1 MTRPLR
7 NTYPTSRL
15 SVPCSSKTLISSN
28 ITQLSARSP
37 AVQSTSVL
45 DAQTIDMASTQPFP
59 SFETAMEQKPQIS
72 SMAMALRLK
81 LEQLPPLSP
90 SIPTKHMSLHRR
102 WPSDLSSSSSAQ
114 STFSFSDSQS
124 NIETEATDLSSP
136 ARSRSG
142 TFWKQELS
150 FPDTHP
156 NFVPQKPYVK
166 VILGTASLGSAK
178 SPIAKI
184 HTPDAANAFVSRF
197 RARGYSDI
205 DTARAYPVG
214 RGGTCE
220 KLLGEKQLRLRSW
233 SNVSTK
239 VSSFMPGSHRAR
251 NIDASI
257 NRSLEA
263 LNVDA
268 VDIMYL
274 HAPDRAT
281 SFEETC
287 FAMNRAY
294 EAGKFE
300 RFGLSNYSVA
310 DVKEIVQICER
321 NNLVKP
327 SVYQGQYNPICRG
340 AEAEL
345 LAILREHNIAFYAY
359 SPSACGFFT
368 NKISKAN
375 TPGQEGRW
383 NIKSPLGA
391 KYRGDYFRDPLF
403 AAAAMVKGHAAFY
416 GISGHAA
423 ALRWTTWHSQLQ
435 AESGDGVILGASSEA
450 QLEENLNI
458 LEQGPLP
465 DSLLYVIERIW
476 DDVKDLERGPKFSFV

>member
-1 MTRPLR
+1 MG
-7 NTYPTSRL
+7 
-15 SVPCSSKTLISSN
+15 
-28 ITQLSARSP
+28 
-37 AVQSTSVL
+37 
-45 DAQTIDMASTQPFP
+45 
-59 SFETAMEQKPQIS
+59 
-72 SMAMALRLK
+72 SMALALRTK
-81 LEQLPPLSP
+81 LENLPPLRAP
-90 SIPTKHMSLHRR
+90 SQRSMRHRR
-102 WPSDLSSSSSAQ
+102 WPSDRASSPSPPQ
-114 STFSFSDSQS
+114 S
-124 NIETEATDLSSP
+124 ATDSVFSTAETSYGTDATDMSSP
-136 ARSRSG
+136 ARSRAS
-142 TFWKQELS
+142 TFWKSELT
-150 FPDTHP
+150 FPDKQQGY
-156 NFVPQKPYVK
+156 VPHKPPINI
-166 VILGTASLGSAK
+166 ILGTASLGSAQ

-184 HTPDAANAFVSRF
+184 HTPAEASAFINRF

-220 KLLGEKQLRLRSW
+220 KLLGEKELRLRSW

-251 NIDASI
+251 NVEQSI

-263 LNVDA
+263 LNMDT

-287 FAMNRAY
+287 FAMNTAFQ
-294 EAGKFE
+294 AGKFE
-300 RFGLSNYSVA
+300 RFGLSNYSVK
-310 DVKEIVQICER
+310 DVKEVIKICER

-345 LAILREHNIAFYAY
+345 LDILREHRIAFYAY
-359 SPSACGFFT
+359 SPSACGFFS
-368 NKISKAN
+368 NKMTKAN
-375 TPGQEGRW
+375 TPGEQGRW

-391 KYRGDYFRDPLF
+391 KYRGDYFHDPLF
-403 AAAAMVKGHAAFY
+403 AAAEMVKGHAAFY

-423 ALRWTTWHSQLQ
+423 ALRWTTWHSQL
-435 AESGDGVILGASSEA
+435 EPMYGDAIIIGASTQE

-458 LEQGPLP
+458 VEEGPLP
-465 DSLLYVIERIW
+465 NSLLNIIERVW
-476 DDVKDLERGPKFSFV
+476 EDVKDLDKGPRFAF

>member
-1 MTRPLR
+1 MMGGSTLTMT
-7 NTYPTSRL
+7 
-15 SVPCSSKTLISSN
+15 
-28 ITQLSARSP
+28 Q
-37 AVQSTSVL
+37 
-45 DAQTIDMASTQPFP
+45 TQPFP
-59 SFETAMEQKPQIS
+59 SFETAMEQRPQRG
-72 SMAMALRLK
+72 SMALALRAK
-81 LEQLPPLSP
+81 LDNLPPLNFSP
-90 SIPTKHMSLHRR
+90 THPTNHRR
-102 WPSDLSSSSSAQ
+102 WQSEDMNSPASTHSGHSIFSAAETSNDTDGTEISSA
-114 STFSFSDSQS
+114 
-124 NIETEATDLSSP
+124 
-136 ARSRSG
+136 ARSRSN
-142 TFWKQELS
+142 TFWKQDLT
-150 FPDTHP
+150 FPDTQQ
-156 NFVPQKPYVK
+156 NFTPHKPPVK
-166 VILGTASLGSAK
+166 VILGTASLGSAL

-184 HTPDAANAFVSRF
+184 NTVEAANAFVSKF
-197 RARGYSDI
+197 RSRGYSDV

-251 NIDASI
+251 NIERSI

-263 LNVDA
+263 LNVEQ

-287 FAMNRAY
+287 FAMQKAY

-300 RFGLSNYSVA
+300 RFGLSNYQVK
-310 DVKEIVQICER
+310 DVKEIVEICER

-345 LAILREHNIAFYAY
+345 FAVLRQHNISFYAY
-359 SPSACGFFT
+359 SPSACGFFS
-368 NKISKAN
+368 NKISKGH
-375 TPGQEGRW
+375 TPGEAGRW

-391 KYRGDYFRDPLF
+391 KYRGDYFHDPLF
-403 AAAAMVKGHAAFY
+403 AAAEMVKGHAAFY
-416 GISGHAA
+416 NISGHAA
-423 ALRWTTWHSQLQ
+423 ALRWTTWHSDLQ
-435 AESGDGVILGASSEA
+435 AEKGDAVIIGASTQE

-465 DSLLYVIERIW
+465 DSLLHVIERVW
-476 DDVKDLERGPKFSFV
+476 DDVKDLNEGPRFSF